1 MKPHVKLAKNEQV
14 WHGVSSSY
22 VSSSYFSIFS
32 FIYFLFYL
40 FFLLLLLVVFSF
52 LFFLFSF
59 SSSCRNSLLGI
70 FNY

>member
-22 VSSSYFSIFS
+22 FS

-40 FFLLLLLVVFSF
+40 FFLLLLLVVF
-52 LFFLFSF
+52 FLFSF

-70 FNY
+70 FNN

>member
-1 MKPHVKLAKNEQV
+1 MKPHVKLAKNEQI
-14 WHGVSSSY
+14 WHG

-70 FNY
+70 FNN

>member
-22 VSSSYFSIFS
+22 FSIFS

-40 FFLLLLLVVFSF
+40 FFLFLSFFSF

-70 FNY
+70 FNN

>member
-14 WHGVSSSY
+14 WHG

-40 FFLLLLLVVFSF
+40 FFLLLLLVVFFFS
-52 LFFLFSF
+52 FFLFSF

-70 FNY
+70 FNN

>member
-22 VSSSYFSIFS
+22 FSIFS
-32 FIYFLFYL
+32 FIYFLFIFSSCY
-40 FFLLLLLVVFSF
+40 FFLSFFSF

-70 FNY
+70 FNN

>member
-22 VSSSYFSIFS
+22 FSIFS

-40 FFLLLLLVVFSF
+40 FFLLLLLLVVFSF

-70 FNY
+70 FNN

>member
-22 VSSSYFSIFS
+22 FSIFS
-32 FIYFLFYL
+32 FISFLFYL
-40 FFLLLLLVVFSF
+40 FFLLLLLVVFFFS
-52 LFFLFSF
+52 FFLFSF

-70 FNY
+70 FNN

>member
-22 VSSSYFSIFS
+22 FSIF
-32 FIYFLFYL
+32 FYL
-40 FFLLLLLVVFSF
+40 FSFLSFLLATSSCYFFLSFFSF

-70 FNY
+70 FNN

>member
-22 VSSSYFSIFS
+22 FS
-32 FIYFLFYL
+32 FIYLLFYL
-40 FFLLLLLVVFSF
+40 FFLLLLLVVFFFS
-52 LFFLFSF
+52 FFLFSF

-70 FNY
+70 FNN

>member
-14 WHGVSSSY
+14 WHG

-40 FFLLLLLVVFSF
+40 FFLLLLLVVF
-52 LFFLFSF
+52 FFFSF
-59 SSSCRNSLLGI
+59 SSSCRKSLLGI
-70 FNY
+70 FNN

>member
-14 WHGVSSSY
+14 LHG

-32 FIYFLFYL
+32 FIYFLFL
-40 FFLLLLLVVFSF
+40 SFLLATSSCRFF
-52 LFFLFSF
+52 LFFFSF

-70 FNY
+70 FNN

>member
-22 VSSSYFSIFS
+22 FSIF
-32 FIYFLFYL
+32 FYL
-40 FFLLLLLVVFSF
+40 FSFFIFSSCYFFLSFFSF

-70 FNY
+70 FNN

>member
-22 VSSSYFSIFS
+22 FSIFSIFS

-40 FFLLLLLVVFSF
+40 FFLLLLLVEI
-52 LFFLFSF
+52 L
-59 SSSCRNSLLGI
+59 C
-70 FNY
+70 

>member
-22 VSSSYFSIFS
+22 FSIFS
-32 FIYFLFYL
+32 FISFLFYL
-40 FFLLLLLVVFSF
+40 FFLLLLLVVFFFS
-52 LFFLFSF
+52 FFLFSF

>member
-22 VSSSYFSIFS
+22 FSIFS

-40 FFLLLLLVVFSF
+40 FFLSFFSF

-70 FNY
+70 FNN

>member
-14 WHGVSSSY
+14 WHG

-40 FFLLLLLVVFSF
+40 FFLLLLLVVFFFS
-52 LFFLFSF
+52 FFLFSF
-59 SSSCRNSLLGI
+59 SSSCRNSRLGI
-70 FNY
+70 FNN

>member
-22 VSSSYFSIFS
+22 FS

-70 FNY
+70 FNN

>member
-22 VSSSYFSIFS
+22 FSIFS
-32 FIYFLFYL
+32 LFFYFFFYL
-40 FFLLLLLVVFSF
+40 FSFLSFLLATSSCRFF
-52 LFFLFSF
+52 LFFFSF

-70 FNY
+70 FNN

>member
-22 VSSSYFSIFS
+22 FSIFS
-32 FIYFLFYL
+32 FIYFLCYL
-40 FFLLLLLVVFSF
+40 FFLLLLLLVVFFFS
-52 LFFLFSF
+52 FFLFSF

-70 FNY
+70 FNN

>member
-22 VSSSYFSIFS
+22 FSIFS
-32 FIYFLFYL
+32 FIYFLFYR
-40 FFLLLLLVVFSF
+40 FFLSFFSF

-70 FNY
+70 FNN

>member
-14 WHGVSSSY
+14 WHG

-40 FFLLLLLVVFSF
+40 FFLLLLLVVFF
-52 LFFLFSF
+52 LFFFFLFSF

-70 FNY
+70 FNN

>member
-22 VSSSYFSIFS
+22 FS

-59 SSSCRNSLLGI
+59 SSSCRNSLLSI
-70 FNY
+70 FNN

>member
-22 VSSSYFSIFS
+22 FSIFS
-32 FIYFLFYL
+32 FLS
-40 FFLLLLLVVFSF
+40 FLLATSSCRFF
-52 LFFLFSF
+52 LFFFSFF

-70 FNY
+70 FNN

>member
-22 VSSSYFSIFS
+22 FSIFLL
-32 FIYFLFYL
+32 FIFFFIFSSCY
-40 FFLLLLLVVFSF
+40 FFLSFFSF

-70 FNY
+70 FNN

>member
-14 WHGVSSSY
+14 LHG

-40 FFLLLLLVVFSF
+40 FFLLLLLVVF
-52 LFFLFSF
+52 FLFSF

-70 FNY
+70 FNN

>member
-22 VSSSYFSIFS
+22 FSIF

-70 FNY
+70 FNN

>member
-22 VSSSYFSIFS
+22 FSIFS
-32 FIYFLFYL
+32 FIYFLFL
-40 FFLLLLLVVFSF
+40 SFLLATSSCRFFL
-52 LFFLFSF
+52 FLFSF

-70 FNY
+70 FNN